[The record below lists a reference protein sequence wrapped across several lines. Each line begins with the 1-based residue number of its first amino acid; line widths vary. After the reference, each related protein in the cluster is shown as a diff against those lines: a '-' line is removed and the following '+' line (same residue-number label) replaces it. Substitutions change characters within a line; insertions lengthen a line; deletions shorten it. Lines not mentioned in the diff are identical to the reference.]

1 MCDSPAASAAELSGQ
16 PITTA
21 SEMTEQAPL
30 EYGCGYSSA
39 DDSVQVQVQVFE
51 HDAASSY
58 ETFLAG
64 SLGASTVGGLG
75 DKAFFDNNGTM
86 YVLAG
91 SNLIQV
97 NGLNSADECAA
108 LARPVLAAV

>member
-1 MCDSPAASAAELSGQ
+1 M
-16 PITTA
+16 
-21 SEMTEQAPL
+21 
-30 EYGCGYSSA
+30 
-39 DDSVQVQVQVFE
+39 QVQVFE